1 MGSALLVM
9 DFQAA
14 FLDLFDDPAGV
25 VDRAA
30 GVLAATRD
38 AGRPVVHLRV
48 AFPPVGPPV
57 PAANRMFGQQFR
69 GRMIEGSPDVAV
81 PDDLAP
87 RPGEPVVT
95 RRRTGPFAGSDLAP
109 VLRGLGIDALVLT
122 GVSTGGV
129 VASTVCA
136 AADEDLALTVLSD
149 AVDDPDPDLHAA
161 LVGGLFP
168 QHARV
173 VTSAEHLAQGR
184 AR

>member
-1 MGSALLVM
+1 VHEALLVM
-9 DFQAA
+9 DFQAG
-14 FLDLFDDPAGV
+14 FLELFDDPGPV

-30 GVLAATRD
+30 AVLDATRR

-48 AFPPVGPPV
+48 AFPRGGPPV

-69 GRMIEGSPDVAV
+69 GRMAEGSRDVVV
-81 PDDLAP
+81 PDALAP
-87 RPGEPVVT
+87 RAGEPVVT

-109 VLRGLGIDALVLT
+109 VLRGLGVDALVLA

-136 AADEDLALTVLSD
+136 AADEDLALTVLAD
-149 AVDDPDPDLHAA
+149 AVDDPDPGLHAA

-173 VTSAEHLAQGR
+173 VTAAEHLG
-184 AR
+184 